1 MGAIALAPT
10 NSRRGQFRSPL
21 ACGVLLQLLSKGE
34 GVRIAAPFTD
44 RGPAQFYVIH
54 NVIHYV
60 VPKLV
65 VRRTGNSLG
74 LPIPHAIVRQLGLVA
89 GDEVLVE
96 IERLPQFLALA
107 GSLKGKITAEEFTK
121 LSNEGEEVD

>member
-1 MGAIALAPT
+1 
-10 NSRRGQFRSPL
+10 
-21 ACGVLLQLLSKGE
+21 
-34 GVRIAAPFTD
+34 VRIAAPFTV
-44 RGPAQFYVIH
+44 RGPGQFYVIH
-54 NVIHYV
+54 SVIHYV
-60 VPKLV
+60 MPKLV